1 MKSLFLRIFLSF
13 WLALALFVVLAIV
26 VTLVLRPRS
35 STWEGLR
42 TTALNEAVSEYEEGG
57 QPQLRKYMENLEAN
71 QHLRAFMFD
80 ERGVEISG
88 RPAPDW
94 AIRIASGGPRMP
106 RDGFVIP
113 APPVQR
119 DSRASSDGM
128 HRYTLVLGLPPG
140 PRVFFGPR
148 GMPVPGLIILIIS
161 SGLVCYLLS
170 WYMTKPIVRLRAA
183 TRQLAA
189 GDLTARSGAPMNKG
203 MDEIAGLMRDFDAMA
218 ERLELLVK
226 AQSRLLNDISHE
238 LRSPLARLNVALGL
252 ARQRAGVESTNML
265 DRIELEASRLNEL
278 IGRILTL
285 ARLEDG
291 EQRVPQT
298 PVPLDEIVL
307 NVAEDAE
314 FEAQERHCHVHTV
327 IPDGDWGVR
336 GNDSL
341 LHSAV
346 ENVVRNAIRYTQEGS
361 SVEIELTSAKRD
373 GGTEAVLQVSDSGPG
388 VPEDAL
394 GKLFEPFYRLDD
406 ARGRL
411 TGGVGLGLAITER
424 AVRFHGGKVS
434 ARNRPEGGLMV
445 EIRLPLIRGGLRS
458 VERVEAVPAGQDA
471 GATENLHIPY
481 TWKFWKAGNSATLAR
496 FQ

>member
-13 WLALALFVVLAIV
+13 WIAQALFVVLAIV
-26 VTLVLRPRS
+26 VTLAFRPRT

-42 TTALNEAVSEYEEGG
+42 TTILNDAVNAYEEGG
-57 QPQLRKYMENLEAN
+57 QAKLRDYMQGLDAS
-71 QHLRAFMFD
+71 QHVRAYLFD
-80 ERGVEISG
+80 ERGNEVSG
-88 RPAPDW
+88 RGAPDW
-94 AIRIASGGPRMP
+94 AMRVAAGGPRNP
-106 RDGFVIP
+106 RDGFIIP
-113 APPVQR
+113 APPMQR
-119 DSRASSDGM
+119 DSRASSDGK
-128 HRYTLVLGLPPG
+128 HRYTLVLGFPPG

-148 GMPVPGLIILIIS
+148 GLPVPGLIIAIIS

-183 TRQLAA
+183 TRQLTA
-189 GDLTARSGAPMNKG
+189 GDLTARSGAPVSKRG
-203 MDEIAGLMRDFDAMA
+203 DEIAGLMRDFDAMA
-218 ERLELLVK
+218 ARLEMLVK

-252 ARQRAGVESTNML
+252 ARQRAGVQSADML

-298 PVPLDEIVL
+298 PVPLGELVAS
-307 NVAEDAE
+307 VAEDAE

-327 IPDGDWGVR
+327 IPEGDWGVR

-346 ENVVRNAIRYTQEGS
+346 ENVVRNAIRYTQEGT
-361 SVEIELTSAKRD
+361 SVEIELSSEKQGSGA
-373 GGTEAVLQVSDSGPG
+373 EAVLRVSDSGPG

-434 ARNRPEGGLMV
+434 ALNRAGGGLMV
-445 EIRLPLIRGGLRS
+445 EIRLPLTSGQQER
-458 VERVEAVPAGQDA
+458 VERVEAV
-471 GATENLHIPY
+471 
-481 TWKFWKAGNSATLAR
+481 TLGREA
-496 FQ
+496 

>member
-13 WLALALFVVLAIV
+13 WMAQALFVVLAIV
-26 VTLVLRPRS
+26 VTVAFRPRS

-42 TTALNEAVSEYEEGG
+42 TTVLNDAVTAYEEGSEA
-57 QPQLRKYMENLEAN
+57 QLRQYLENLEAT
-71 QHLRAFMFD
+71 QHVRAYLFD
-80 ERGVEISG
+80 EQGVEVSH
-88 RPAPDW
+88 RAAPDW
-94 AIRIASGGPRMP
+94 AIRVAAGGPRVP
-106 RDGFVIP
+106 HDGFIIP

-119 DSRASSDGM
+119 DSRASADGK
-128 HRYTLVLGLPPG
+128 HRYTVVLGLPPG

-148 GMPVPGLIILIIS
+148 GLPIPGLIIGIFS
-161 SGLVCYLLS
+161 SGLVCYFLS
-170 WYMTKPIVRLRAA
+170 WFLTKPIVRLRAA
-183 TRQLAA
+183 TQKLAA
-189 GDLTARSGAPMNKG
+189 GDLTARTGAPASKRR
-203 MDEIAGLMRDFDAMA
+203 DEVASLMRDFDAMA
-218 ERLELLVK
+218 ERLETLVK

-252 ARQRAGVESTNML
+252 ARQRAGVESVDML

-298 PVPLDEIVL
+298 PVPLGELVA

-346 ENVVRNAIRYTQEGS
+346 ENVVRNAIRYTQEGT
-361 SVEIELTSAKRD
+361 SVEIVLMSEEGAS
-373 GGTEAVLQVSDSGPG
+373 GPEAVLTVSDFGPG
-388 VPEDAL
+388 VPPDSL

-424 AVRFHGGKVS
+424 AVRFHGGRV
-434 ARNRPEGGLMV
+434 AAFNRAEGGLRV
-445 EIRLPLIRGGLRS
+445 EIRLPLILGGQRIKKQP
-458 VERVEAVPAGQDA
+458 EAVPSEQEA
-471 GATENLHIPY
+471 
-481 TWKFWKAGNSATLAR
+481 
-496 FQ
+496 

>member
-13 WLALALFVVLAIV
+13 WVAQALFVVLAIL
-26 VTLVLRPRS
+26 VTLVFRPRT
-35 STWEGLR
+35 STWEALR
-42 TTALNEAVSEYEEGG
+42 TTVLNEAVSEYEEGG
-57 QPQLRKYMENLEAN
+57 ASQLRNYMQNLESS
-71 QHLRAFMFD
+71 QHVRAYLFD
-80 ERGVEISG
+80 ERGNEISG
-88 RPAPDW
+88 RGAPDW
-94 AIRIASGGPRMP
+94 AMRVAAGGPRNP
-106 RDGFVIP
+106 RDGFIIP

-119 DSRASSDGM
+119 DSRASSDGK
-128 HRYTLVLGLPPG
+128 HRYTLVLGFPQG

-148 GMPVPGLIILIIS
+148 GLPVPGLIIAIIT
-161 SGLVCYLLS
+161 SGLVCYLLAWS
-170 WYMTKPIVRLRAA
+170 VTKPIVRLRAA
-183 TRQLAA
+183 TRQLTA
-189 GDLTARSGAPMNKG
+189 GDLTARSGAPASKRR
-203 MDEIAGLMRDFDAMA
+203 DEIAGLMRDFDAMA

-252 ARQRAGVESTNML
+252 ARQRAGVESADML

-278 IGRILTL
+278 IARILTL

-291 EQRVPQT
+291 EQRVPQIQ
-298 PVPLDEIVL
+298 VPLDELVAS
-307 NVAEDAE
+307 VAEDAE
-314 FEAQERHCHVHTV
+314 FEAQERHCHVKTV
-327 IPDGDWGVR
+327 IPEGDWGVR

-346 ENVVRNAIRYTQEGS
+346 ENVVRNAIRYTQEGT
-361 SVEIELTSAKRD
+361 SVEIELTSEKRD
-373 GGTEAVLQVSDSGPG
+373 SGAEAVLRVSDSGPG

-434 ARNRPEGGLMV
+434 ASNRANGGLVV
-445 EIRLPLIRGGLRS
+445 EIRLPLMTGGQRS
-458 VERVEAVPAGQDA
+458 LERVEAVPAGKEA
-471 GATENLHIPY
+471 
-481 TWKFWKAGNSATLAR
+481 
-496 FQ
+496 

>member
-13 WLALALFVVLAIV
+13 WMALALFVVLAIL
-26 VTLVLRPRS
+26 VTLAFRPRS
-35 STWEGLR
+35 STWEALR
-42 TTALNEAVSEYEEGG
+42 TTVLNDAVAAYEEGG
-57 QPQLRKYMENLEAN
+57 APQLLQYMDDLERA
-71 QHLRAFMFD
+71 QHLRAYLFD
-80 ERGVEISG
+80 ERGIEVSG

-94 AIRIASGGPRMP
+94 AIRVASGGPRMP
-106 RDGFVIP
+106 RDGFIFP
-113 APPVQR
+113 APPLPR
-119 DSRASSDGM
+119 DSRASSDGK

-148 GMPVPGLIILIIS
+148 GMPLPGLIIAFIS

-170 WYMTKPIVRLRAA
+170 WYLTKPIVRLRAA

-189 GDLTARSGAPMNKG
+189 GDLTARSGAPVTRRS
-203 MDEIAGLMRDFDAMA
+203 DEVAGLMRDFDAMA
-218 ERLELLVK
+218 ERLEMLVK

-252 ARQRAGVESTNML
+252 ARQRGGLQSAEML
-265 DRIELEASRLNEL
+265 DRIETEASRLNEL

-298 PVPLDEIVL
+298 PVPLDEVVVT
-307 NVAEDAE
+307 VAEDAE
-314 FEAQERHCHVHTV
+314 FEAQERRCHVRTV
-327 IPDGDWGVR
+327 IPEGDWGVR

-346 ENVVRNAIRYTQEGS
+346 ENVVRNAIRYTAEGS
-361 SVEIELTSAKRD
+361 SVEIVLSSEES
-373 GGTEAVLQVSDSGPG
+373 GGGAEAVLRVSDAGPG
-388 VPEDAL
+388 VPEDSL
-394 GKLFEPFYRLDD
+394 GKMFEPFYRLDD

-424 AVRFHGGKVS
+424 AVRFHRGKVT
-434 ARNRPEGGLMV
+434 AFNRAEGGLMV
-445 EIRLPLIRGGLRS
+445 EIRLPLIQRMVAAKGRS
-458 VERVEAVPAGQDA
+458 EAVPAVRQG
-471 GATENLHIPY
+471 
-481 TWKFWKAGNSATLAR
+481 
-496 FQ
+496 

>member
-13 WLALALFVVLAIV
+13 WMAQALFLVLAIL
-26 VTLVLRPRS
+26 VTLALRPRS
-35 STWEGLR
+35 STWESLR
-42 TTALNEAVSEYEEGG
+42 TTVLNEAVNAYEEGNES
-57 QPQLRKYMENLEAN
+57 QLRQYMDNVDAT
-71 QHLRAFMFD
+71 QHVRAYLFD
-80 ERGVEISG
+80 ERGNELSG
-88 RPAPDW
+88 RGAPDW
-94 AIRIASGGPRMP
+94 AMRVAAGGPRSP
-106 RDGFVIP
+106 RDGFLIP

-119 DSRASSDGM
+119 DSRASSDGK
-128 HRYTLVLGLPPG
+128 HRFTLVLGLPPG

-148 GMPVPGLIILIIS
+148 GLPVPGLIIAVIS
-161 SGLVCYLLS
+161 SGLMCYFLA
-170 WYMTKPIVRLRAA
+170 WYLTKPIVRLRTA

-189 GDLTARSGAPMNKG
+189 GDLTARSGAPVSKRR
-203 MDEIAGLMRDFDAMA
+203 DEVAGLMRDFDAMA
-218 ERLELLVK
+218 ARLESLVK

-252 ARQRAGVESTNML
+252 ARQRAGMESADML

-298 PVPLDEIVL
+298 PVPLGELVA

-327 IPDGDWGVR
+327 IPEGDWGVR

-346 ENVVRNAIRYTQEGS
+346 ENVVRNAIRYTAEGS
-361 SVEIELTSAKRD
+361 SVEIALTSAER
-373 GGTEAVLQVSDSGPG
+373 GGVSEAVLRVCDSGPG
-388 VPEDAL
+388 VPENAL

-434 ARNRPEGGLMV
+434 AFNRPEGGLMV
-445 EIRLPLIRGGLRS
+445 EIRLPLISGLRTS
-458 VERVEAVPAGQDA
+458 DLGPRTSAHTPPVSDLLQ
-471 GATENLHIPY
+471 
-481 TWKFWKAGNSATLAR
+481 KF
-496 FQ
+496 